1 MWYYFK
7 SEEPGKLASWYKKWL
22 GFYMESENPSS
33 FKYVLMPE
41 GSFTLWAPFE
51 SSTEYF
57 DPVKKGFMINIIVD
71 NALQG

>member
-33 FKYVLMPE
+33 FKYVLMPG
-41 GSFTLWAPFE
+41 GSFT
-51 SSTEYF
+51 
-57 DPVKKGFMINIIVD
+57 VR
-71 NALQG
+71 ALLRVQLSILTLQRRVL